1 MQTVQMALYN
11 FTCVAVKIRNF
22 LFFIVFNLCVDEALN
37 GAATKSTKA
46 SEGDVHKNAGNS
58 GMHETRTGIAL
69 SLTRP
74 SPLLLQFERRLQI
87 ACVNYWR

>member
-46 SEGDVHKNAGNS
+46 SEGDVHGDS
-58 GMHETRTGIAL
+58 GTKHYNFLFDSAFT
-69 SLTRP
+69 SLTA
-74 SPLLLQFERRLQI
+74 I
-87 ACVNYWR
+87 